1 MSEDLELTIVMP
13 CLNEAET
20 LETCIRKAQTGIAK
34 AGVLGEVLIADNGST
49 DGSIEIA
56 TKLGARVERVAAK
69 GYGNAL
75 RGGIESARGRWVLMG
90 DSDDSYDFS
99 DVSGFVAKLREGNE
113 LVMGCRL
120 PSGGGTIA
128 PGAMPWKNRWIGNPS
143 LSFVGRLFF
152 KTPIHDFHCGMRA
165 FSKEGYRKM
174 DLKTTGMEFASE
186 MVMKAQLKGLKTA
199 EVPITLHP
207 DGRSRP
213 PHLKPWRDG
222 WRHLRFMLI
231 YSPKWLFLVPGIVCF
246 CIGLLGMAATVA
258 GPLKLGGVTLDVG
271 TMVIASLAML
281 VGYQLVA
288 QAFYAKVFAV
298 GEGLLPSDPHFA
310 GWFRWWNLEKGLV
323 GGVLLTLAGLGLI
336 GSAVWTWRGANFG
349 AIDVGENLRRLV
361 PGATLT
367 GLGLQTIFSSFH
379 LSVLGLKT
387 LGRRPPSNETGGNGT
402 PSR

>member
-1 MSEDLELTIVMP
+1 MSAPIDLTIVMP

-20 LETCIRKAQTGIAK
+20 LAVCIRKAQEGIRK
-34 AGVLGEVLIADNGST
+34 AGIQGEVLIADNGST

-56 TKLGARVERVAAK
+56 EGLGARVERVPAK

-75 RGGIESARGRWVLMG
+75 RGGFNAAHGRWILMG

-99 DVSGFVAKLREGNE
+99 DIRGFVDKLREGHD
-113 LVMGCRL
+113 LVMGCRM
-120 PSGGGTIA
+120 PRGGGTIA

-143 LSFVGRLFF
+143 LSFIGRLLFR
-152 KTPIHDFHCGMRA
+152 TPIHDFHCGMRG
-165 FSKEGYRKM
+165 FSADAYRRM
-174 DLKTTGMEFASE
+174 DLQTTGMEFASE
-186 MVMKAQLKGLKTA
+186 MVMKATLKGLRVA

-231 YSPKWLFLVPGIVCF
+231 YSPKWLFLMPGVVLF
-246 CIGLLGMAATVA
+246 LIGLTGMLATCT
-258 GPLKLGGVTLDVG
+258 GPLRVGNVTFDIG
-271 TMVIASLAML
+271 TMVIASMAMGL
-281 VGYQLVA
+281 GYQLVA

-298 GEGLLPSDPHFA
+298 GEGLLPNDPHFA
-310 GWFRWWNLEKGLV
+310 GLFRHWNLEKGCVL
-323 GGVLLTLAGLGLI
+323 GTLLTLAGI
-336 GSAVWTWRGANFG
+336 GILTSAILSWREADFG
-349 AIDVGENLRRLV
+349 PLDPTLNLRRLI

-367 GLGLQTIFSSFH
+367 LLGLQTIFSSFH

-387 LGRRPPSNETGGNGT
+387 LGRRPPSVDTA
-402 PSR
+402 SH